1 MLVAHQK
8 VPQIHKMSMGN
19 SELLLRLKRMFGYGW
34 GWSSK
39 KPQNIFGVGGTANQS
54 QRPRFVLIGHFVV
67 KHSLIPNRQVRAK
80 KATKV
85 TPMTFLLRIAA
96 GNALILLGSSRQQ
109 LSLRIFNAD

>member
-1 MLVAHQK
+1 M
-8 VPQIHKMSMGN
+8 
-19 SELLLRLKRMFGYGW
+19 
-34 GWSSK
+34 
-39 KPQNIFGVGGTANQS
+39 
-54 QRPRFVLIGHFVV
+54 V

-109 LSLRIFNAD
+109 LSLRIFNAEVAARRRQQEKNERTLR